1 MPKKISSKIIISTS
15 LLIILLVFFLILFIN
30 RTLMD
35 THLNLIKNEMRE
47 KIRFVELAF
56 QQDEKLYSADY
67 LKKNTAFVK
76 KLADIINLRI
86 TIINH
91 KGIVL
96 ADTEVKNVAAL
107 DNHLFRPEVQYA
119 LKKINGE
126 SIRYSD
132 TLKTDMLYTAR
143 KSRDLVLRIAKPLYE
158 IEKVRQE
165 SGKTLSLAGI
175 IVILLSISVIIII
188 SRKISGPIQEA
199 VSFAKNFAGGD
210 YHKRILNYNNDEIG
224 TLQKSLNRLADTIH
238 EKINNYIFEKRKL
251 EITIES
257 IKDGISVIDSNK
269 RIVISNSAFRKILE
283 IDTDVIKK
291 IYYEVIRSR
300 NLNSKIEEAMKS
312 GTSTPFEEEFLSGRV
327 CRIFINP
334 IKDESALQG
343 ILIVLRDITESKKID
358 RMKTELI
365 GNMSHELKTPIA
377 ILRGYIETIRENI
390 RDRKMTEEL
399 LEKAYANVERQSLLI
414 NDILKLN
421 MIEQGPGFPTERID
435 LNEVLDSCMEILK
448 PKAEKKNITIKNDF
462 KNSNFEIEGSKF
474 LVEEVFFN
482 LIDNA
487 INYSNPNG
495 EIFINFLKNY
505 NGSPVIEIADTG
517 IGIPGDSVERI
528 FERFYRVDK
537 SRSRL
542 TGGTGLGLSI
552 VKHAAEL
559 LQWTIDVN
567 SNSNGTKFIIHL
579 PLSSAGIKANGS
591 VTSS

>member
-15 LLIILLVFFLILFIN
+15 LLIISLVFFLILFIN

-35 THLNLIKNEMRE
+35 THLNIIKNEMRE

-56 QQDEKLYSADY
+56 QQDEKLYSPDY

-76 KLADIINLRI
+76 KLADIIDLRI
-86 TIINH
+86 TVINRR
-91 KGIVL
+91 GTVL
-96 ADTEVKNVAAL
+96 ADTEVKDVAGL

-119 LKKINGE
+119 LNKISGE

-132 TLKTDMLYTAR
+132 TLRTDMLYTAR

-158 IEKVRQE
+158 IEKVRQK
-165 SGKTLSLAGI
+165 SSRTLALAGI

-199 VSFAKNFAGGD
+199 ISFARIFAGGD
-210 YHKRILNYNNDEIG
+210 YNKRILNYNNDEIG

-238 EKINNYIFEKRKL
+238 EKINSYIFEKTKL

-257 IKDGISVIDSNK
+257 IQDGIAVIDSSRK
-269 RIVISNSAFRKILE
+269 IVISNSAFRRILE
-283 IDTDVIKK
+283 IDTDVIRK

-300 NLNSKIEEAMKS
+300 NLNSQIEEAMKS
-312 GTSTPFEEEFLSGRV
+312 GTSTHFEEEFLSGRV

-334 IKDESALQG
+334 IKDESTLEG
-343 ILIVLRDITESKKID
+343 MLIVLRDITERKKID

-377 ILRGYIETIRENI
+377 ILKGYIETIRENI

-421 MIEQGPGFPTERID
+421 MIEQGPGFPAEKID
-435 LNEVLDSCMEILK
+435 LDEVLGSCMEILT
-448 PKAEKKNITIKNDF
+448 PKAEKKNITIHIDYRD
-462 KNSNFEIEGSKF
+462 SDYTIEGNRF
-474 LVEEVFFN
+474 LAEEVFFN

-487 INYSNPNG
+487 INYNHPRGNIS
-495 EIFINFLKNY
+495 INMMKEQ

-517 IGIPGDSVERI
+517 IGIPEDSVKRI

-559 LQWTIDVN
+559 LGWVIHVA
-567 SNSNGTKFIIHL
+567 SGSSGTKFVIHI
-579 PLSSAGIKANGS
+579 PPGPADSKAGGTTAGS
-591 VTSS
+591 